1 MVKYIHNSE
10 DDSVDVMINNDY
22 VNFICIFNIKKIDV
36 DDFIV
41 SGVDIEIETIN
52 NNSDL
57 DEYYLSIYEQECKKI
72 AQYLFDNNEL
82 TFHLNEK
89 V

>member
-22 VNFICIFNIKKIDV
+22 VNFTCIFNIKKIDV

-41 SGVDIEIETIN
+41 SGVDIKIETIN
-52 NNSDL
+52 NNSNL
-57 DEYYLSIYEQECKKI
+57 DEYYLPMYKQECKKI

-82 TFHLNEK
+82 TFYLNEK